1 MKLSSYTI
9 LITYFIAS
17 LGYLS
22 VYLVDG
28 VGAPFVAAT
37 GALAASSLYFNLKG
51 RKVVHDLLWNI
62 LAAAV
67 LAFFLTD
74 YFVLSGSLI
83 TAASRML
90 TLLLSLKLFGLGRN
104 SDYLLV
110 FSLVFFQIL
119 AAAASTVSL
128 FFFLLLALFVLS
140 GIWAM
145 IMFTVRK
152 DWQDSSRKELPAVEF
167 GWPFF
172 ISVIVVSFVSIAVT
186 LLLFFIIPRMGLG
199 LMDRKT
205 DNPLKVTGFSDRIDL
220 GSIAPFKTD
229 STVIMRV
236 EALNRR
242 PGLIYLRGSAFD
254 HYDGVSWSKKVKK
267 DALVKRSPD
276 GRFYLKAPGGMES
289 RSLAL
294 KILLEPID
302 TDYIFTSTGAYAVE
316 GNFSNLW
323 AEASGALR
331 LPAPPYSTIEYR
343 VWSNP
348 APLNDAPA
356 SPQYLD
362 TSYID
367 GTPEGVKIRELA
379 GSIVGDEKDGLKKAR
394 AVEAYL
400 RKNFRYT
407 LNPKTDGKKPLEDF
421 LFRSKEGFCEH
432 YATAMAVMLRAAG
445 IPSRVVNG
453 YLQGQ
458 WSDLGGYFIV
468 RQSDAHSWVE
478 ANIGGAWVTF
488 DPTPPSGVT
497 PAKPSRL
504 FLYLDYMRLKW
515 DRYIIQFSLA
525 DQGRLAQ
532 NIEGRASG
540 LLAILKKPTGLFRS
554 STGRVVVIIVLS
566 AAAVSVILS
575 LRRIAGAKRRS
586 KTPDFYIE
594 MTRILKKRGIQRR
607 PDETPLEFALRLNNR
622 EVSFITGAYHEQ
634 RYGGAGTDKDFMEEV
649 KKTLEGLKNTRR

>member
-37 GALAASSLYFNLKG
+37 GALAAFSLYFNLKG

-90 TLLLSLKLFGLGRN
+90 ALLLSLKLFGLRKN

-110 FSLVFFQIL
+110 FSLVFFQLL
-119 AAAASTVSL
+119 AAAASTVSI
-128 FFFLLLALFVLS
+128 FFFLLLTLFVLS

-152 DWQDSSRKELPAVEF
+152 DWQDSSRKELPSVEF

-172 ISVIVVSFVSIAVT
+172 ISVIVLSFVSMVVT
-186 LLLFFIIPRMGLG
+186 FLLFFIIPRMGLG

-205 DNPLKVTGFSDRIDL
+205 DNPLKVTGFSDSIDL
-220 GSIAPFKTD
+220 GSIAPLKTD
-229 STVIMRV
+229 STIIMRV
-236 EALNRR
+236 EALNWR
-242 PGLIYLRGSAFD
+242 PWSVYLRGSAFD

-276 GRFYLKAPGGMES
+276 GKFYIKAQGAREK
-289 RSLAL
+289 RSVGL

-323 AEASGALR
+323 TDASGALR
-331 LPAPPYSTIEYR
+331 MPAPPYSAIEYR
-343 VWSNP
+343 VWSHT
-348 APLNDAPA
+348 APLQDAP
-356 SPQYLD
+356 SRQYLD

-367 GTPEGVKIRELA
+367 GTPEGVRIRELA
-379 GSIVGDEKDGLKKAR
+379 GSIAGGEKDGLSKAR
-394 AVEAYL
+394 ALEAYL

-407 LNPKTDGKKPLEDF
+407 LNPKTHGKKPLEEF

-478 ANIGGAWVTF
+478 ANIGGAWLTF
-488 DPTPPSGVT
+488 DPTPPSGVA
-497 PAKPSRL
+497 PVKPSRL

-525 DQGRLAQ
+525 DQGRLSQ
-532 NIEGRASG
+532 NLEGRASG
-540 LLAILKKPTGLFRS
+540 LLALLKKPSGLFR
-554 STGRVVVIIVLS
+554 TTAGRVTVVIVLS

-586 KTPDFYIE
+586 KVPDFYVE
-594 MTRILKKRGIQRR
+594 MTRILKKRGVNRR

-622 EVSFITGAYHEQ
+622 EVSFITRAYHEK
-634 RYGGAGTDKDFMEEV
+634 RYGGGGTDKDFMEEV
-649 KKTLEGLKNTRR
+649 RKTLDGLKNTRR